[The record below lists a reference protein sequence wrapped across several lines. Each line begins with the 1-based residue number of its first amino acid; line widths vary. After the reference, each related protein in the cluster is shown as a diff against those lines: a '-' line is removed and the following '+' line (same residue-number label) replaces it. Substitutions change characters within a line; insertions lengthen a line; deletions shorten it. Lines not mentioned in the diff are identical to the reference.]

1 MRKTIKI
8 GALEVKC
15 GEKKYGPLNISK
27 RADGSDI
34 YVPLMIVN
42 GAEDGPVMNIS
53 SGCHGD
59 EYEGGE
65 AIRRTYRGL
74 DPKQFRG
81 VFLGVPVLNPLAFEA
96 GQRVSSVD
104 SLNLNRVFPGKERGF
119 VTERIAYLYMNEV
132 ARKAD
137 YIIDLHGG
145 GNIMSLA
152 PMAIYRDIGGDEVA
166 KRAYDLVRSTGI
178 ELIWKGSGGWTG
190 PISLEGQ
197 KAGIPAI
204 TVEFAG
210 EGRAREEI
218 IQKFERMIERVF
230 TFFKMVD
237 GDLGRAD
244 KVTHFE
250 GTFIS
255 SINGGFYQQKV
266 EILEKVKERDLLATI
281 SNHFGEIVEE
291 IHAPFDGLVMSK
303 RTFGSIEPGGWT
315 LMIGKVLA

>member
-1 MRKTIKI
+1 MKKTMKI
-8 GALEVKC
+8 GSLEVRS
-15 GEKKYGPLNISK
+15 GEKKYGPLVVAR

-34 YVPLMIVN
+34 EVPLMVVN
-42 GAEDGPVMNIS
+42 GAEDGPVFNIS

-65 AIRRTYRGL
+65 AIRRVYRSL
-74 DPKQFRG
+74 NPAQFKG
-81 VFLGVPVLNPLAFEA
+81 ALLGVPAMNPLAFEA
-96 GQRVSSVD
+96 GHRLSPVD
-104 SLNLNRVFPGKERGF
+104 HLNLNRVFPGKERGF
-119 VTERIAYLYMNEV
+119 FTERLAYLYLNEV

-145 GNIMSLA
+145 GNIMTLA
-152 PMAIYRDIGGDEVA
+152 PMAIYRDLGGEDIA

-178 ELIWKGSGGWTG
+178 ELVWKGSGGWSG

-218 IQKFERMIERVF
+218 IQKFEKMINNVFKAFKMIE
-230 TFFKMVD
+230 
-237 GDLGRAD
+237 GNAELPE

-255 SINGGFYQQKV
+255 SICGGFYQQKV
-266 EILEKVKERDLLATI
+266 DLLQKVKQGELLATI
-281 SNHFGEIVEE
+281 SNHYGETLEE
-291 IHAPFDGLVMSK
+291 VHAPFDGIVISR

-315 LMIGKVLA
+315 LMIGKIV